1 MVTTRTVSYTV
12 LPYRRTTII
21 TTSTT
26 STTTIQIRT
35 FGGKF
40 RYHDGHGTFEGQ

>member
-21 TTSTT
+21 ITTT
-26 STTTIQIRT
+26 TTTIRIRT

-40 RYHDGHGTFEGQ
+40 RYHDGHGTFKGQ